1 MSKKVKMVF
10 LGNSSTGKTS
20 IVYRLL
26 NGGFSNDGESTIGA
40 SFATLKHNDIMYE
53 IWDTA
58 GQERY
63 NSLVP
68 MYTRNAEIIIFVFD
82 LTNLETINRF
92 DSYIKDLKNNLDD
105 KFKVIIIGNK
115 MDLFRGELSMVH
127 DIINKKIEFYEHLKD
142 RIVYVDTSAKSGKN
156 IDLLKDIYT
165 NSGFTLLQNSYD
177 IIYGKDN
184 DKLFIGG
191 VDTYSYNESDIDKVM
206 NYFTDNEDISYKI
219 ILTHEPDY
227 TDIILSKYKVN
238 LVLAGHSH
246 NGQINIPY
254 VKKLF
259 LPYGSK
265 KYYENYYKVNDTDLY
280 VSSGI
285 GESRINFRLF
295 NKPSIIFYR
304 INKLGA

>member
-1 MSKKVKMVF
+1 MKKFIRFLLILFLLIALVVIYARYGGTEGLKTKEYTIETKDIATTFDGIKIVHFSDLHYLIVKEINLINPDIVFFTGDLIDKDFTTTDKDKDDLIEELNNIKSKY
-10 LGNSSTGKTS
+10 GK
-20 IVYRLL
+20 Y
-26 NGGFSNDGESTIGA
+26 A
-40 SFATLKHNDIMYE
+40 
-53 IWDTA
+53 
-58 GQERY
+58 
-63 NSLVP
+63 
-68 MYTRNAEIIIFVFD
+68 
-82 LTNLETINRF
+82 
-92 DSYIKDLKNNLDD
+92 
-105 KFKVIIIGNK
+105 IIGN
-115 MDLFRGELSMVH
+115 H
-127 DIINKKIEFYEHLKD
+127 DHVKD
-142 RIVYVDTSAKSGKN
+142 

-165 NSGFTLLQNSYD
+165 NSGFILLQNSYD

-206 NYFTDNEDISYKI
+206 NYFTENEDISYKI

-295 NKPSIIFYR
+295 NKPSINFYR
-304 INKLGA
+304 INKIGTK

>member
-1 MSKKVKMVF
+1 MKKFIRFLFILLLVILLILIYGRYEGTSGLITKEYKIDTSDIDNSFDGLKIVQFSDLHYLRVVNKDMVKKIVNEINLINPDIVIFTGDLIDKDFNPTDSEENDLITLLSSINSKY
-10 LGNSSTGKTS
+10 GK
-20 IVYRLL
+20 Y
-26 NGGFSNDGESTIGA
+26 A
-40 SFATLKHNDIMYE
+40 
-53 IWDTA
+53 
-58 GQERY
+58 
-63 NSLVP
+63 
-68 MYTRNAEIIIFVFD
+68 
-82 LTNLETINRF
+82 
-92 DSYIKDLKNNLDD
+92 
-105 KFKVIIIGNK
+105 IIGN
-115 MDLFRGELSMVH
+115 H
-127 DIINKKIEFYEHLKD
+127 DYVKKEGIIE
-142 RIVYVDTSAKSGKN
+142 
-156 IDLLKDIYT
+156 DIYKQ
-165 NSGFTLLQNSYD
+165 SDFILLQNSYD

-219 ILTHEPDY
+219 ILTHKPDY

-295 NKPSIIFYR
+295 NKPSINFYR

>member
-26 NGGFSNDGESTIGA
+26 NDGFSSDGESTIGA
-40 SFATLKHNDIMYE
+40 SFATLKHNDIIYE

-127 DIINKKIEFYEHLKD
+127 DIISKKIEFYEHLKD

-156 IDLLKDIYT
+156 IDLLKDKMDNYGQQIQIKYFGE
-165 NSGFTLLQNSYD
+165 NRN
-177 IIYGKDN
+177 IIR
-184 DKLFIGG
+184 
-191 VDTYSYNESDIDKVM
+191 THRE
-206 NYFTDNEDISYKI
+206 EI
-219 ILTHEPDY
+219 I
-227 TDIILSKYKVN
+227 K
-238 LVLAGHSH
+238 
-246 NGQINIPY
+246 Q
-254 VKKLF
+254 
-259 LPYGSK
+259 
-265 KYYENYYKVNDTDLY
+265 
-280 VSSGI
+280 SSTSC
-285 GESRINFRLF
+285 EC
-295 NKPSIIFYR
+295 
-304 INKLGA
+304 